1 MTTKVT
7 REKGGFWVGFAAAVF
22 YPAIRLFSRNE
33 FRGGDRLPREGGA
46 LVVFNHISEI
56 DPVYDAVAVHS
67 AGRVP
72 RFMAKH
78 SLWKVPVVGSLL
90 RGAGQIPVYRGSGD
104 AQRSLRAAV
113 EGLGAGKVV
122 VIYPEGTVGRDPERW
137 PMYSKTGVARLALDT
152 DVPVIPAVNW
162 GTHEVHDYQT
172 KKFRPSPRRRRV
184 VVEFGEPVDLDAYR
198 GRPRDAALLR
208 EVTDAVMS
216 GVRDLLGS
224 VRNETP
230 PVAFHRPGG
239 RSGTDSAASDGDAAG
254 SATDPVDGAAD
265 AATDAE
271 RRPGKD
277 GDSPVERA

>member
-7 REKGGFWVGFAAAVF
+7 REKGGFWVGLAAAVF
-22 YPAIRLFSRNE
+22 YPATRLFSRSE

-113 EGLGAGKVV
+113 EGLADGKVV
-122 VIYPEGTVGRDPERW
+122 VIYPEGTVGRDPDRW
-137 PMYSKTGVARLALDT
+137 PMYAKTGVARLALDT

-172 KKFRPSPRRRRV
+172 KKFRPSRRRRRV
-184 VVEFGEPVDLDAYR
+184 VVEFGEPVDLGAYR

-208 EVTDAVMS
+208 EVTDAVMG

-224 VRNETP
+224 VRDETP

-239 RSGTDSAASDGDAAG
+239 RRDTG
-254 SATDPVDGAAD
+254 SATVAGGGSEGATGPGGDAGAAPG
-265 AATDAE
+265 TE
-271 RRPGKD
+271 RGTGRD
-277 GDSPVERA
+277 GDSPVEQA